1 MKVRK
6 FLQKTTDAVMLASL
20 NVGASASLMGASSM
34 PSFAQFAG
42 ATTVMLAI
50 QAAFIAVGLSI
61 IIIGCWIAG
70 YRIMKKGA
78 TWDDISNVVLGS
90 LFMGGSVGIGGWLW
104 GLSKA

>member
-1 MKVRK
+1 MKK
-6 FLQKTTDAVMLASL
+6 QTLIKKLSDAAKMAAM
-20 NVGASASLMGASSM
+20 NAMAVGAMGGVTAM
-34 PSFAQFAG
+34 PSYAQFAG

-70 YRIMKKGA
+70 YRIIKKGA